1 MKFTTAEALYQK
13 AGGRRSGLPAWTY
26 NNAELTQL
34 EMEQVFLLNWIWVGH
49 LSGIPNSGDYK
60 CLDIAN
66 ERAVVLRD
74 KNNEV

>member
-1 MKFTTAEALYQK
+1 
-13 AGGRRSGLPAWTY
+13 
-26 NNAELTQL
+26 
-34 EMEQVFLLNWIWVGH
+34 MEQVFLLNWIWVGH